1 MIFQFE
7 ENKAHEYMKTAL
19 DYVEVDKKLHTMS
32 MMSGLIRPSGKS
44 IRDRFLK
51 GKVGDNGH
59 PEIDKAFPNTSG
71 FCVYQEDIIKFLSLF
86 CGYDYA
92 KADNIRKKIAK
103 KMSDEMFKPIIG
115 EIDRD
120 FRNYFQTKYE
130 ATQEQMDNVI
140 KSFLQIVS
148 DAQRYGLV

>member
-1 MIFQFE
+1 LLFWQFF
-7 ENKAHEYMKTAL
+7 HEYMKTAL

-71 FCVYQEDIIKFLSLF
+71 FCVYQEDIIKSLS
-86 CGYDYA
+86 
-92 KADNIRKKIAK
+92 I
-103 KMSDEMFKPIIG
+103 SPIIG
-115 EIDRD
+115 LNISSL
-120 FRNYFQTKYE
+120 
-130 ATQEQMDNVI
+130 I
-140 KSFLQIVS
+140 FLAIFLRILS
-148 DAQRYGLV
+148 ALA